1 VLVECPLFQRRIAL
15 AQAFVRMRITTLFF
29 ERRMTSIE

>member
-1 VLVECPLFQRRIAL
+1 VGCPLFQRRVAL
-15 AQAFVRMRITTLFF
+15 AQAFVRMRISTLFF